1 MKYAV
6 VLFLTTTMSAFGQT
20 SEYVPETPRH
30 QARSVVATRY
40 GIVATSQ
47 TLASA
52 AGVKILEAGGNAVDA
67 AIAANAVMGLVEP
80 TGNGIG
86 GDLFVLYYDA
96 KAGKLYG
103 LNASGW
109 APSGLTPDFL
119 ESKGISRKMPEE
131 GIYSVTVP
139 GTVAGWDALH
149 KRFGR
154 TKWPELFNAA
164 IFYAEDGFPVTDLIA
179 QQWVSDRARK
189 LHNMHANGQ
198 KLYLPGGKAP
208 QKGEMFRNR
217 DLAASLRL
225 IANEGRAAFYKGS
238 IARKILEISRELG
251 GTFTAGDLAEFEAE
265 WVEPISTQYRG
276 WTVSEI
282 PPNGQGIAAL
292 MMLNMLER
300 YALRD
305 WGHNSTRTLHHMI
318 ETKKLAYADML
329 KQVGDP
335 KFAKIPVRE
344 LLSREY
350 AAARIELLNDKK
362 AACTVTPVELS
373 KIAGL
378 PGSDTIYLST
388 IDRDGNMV
396 SLIQSNYLGFG
407 SGVVPPGSGFMLQN
421 RGTMFTLDRNEANT
435 VAPRKRPLH
444 TIIPG
449 FMSKGDTKIAF
460 GIMGGWNQAQAHV
473 QFVTNVADFDMDMQ
487 QALEAPR
494 FTKATFEGCEVSM
507 ESRIP
512 EQVRTELGAMGHLI
526 SLTGPYT
533 QRVGGGQAVMSNG
546 TGVHFGGSDPR
557 KDGAAVPESPKF
569 R

>member
-1 MKYAV
+1 
-6 VLFLTTTMSAFGQT
+6 MSAFAQT
-20 SEYVPETPRH
+20 SEYVPETPRY
-30 QARSVVATRY
+30 QARSAVATRY

-52 AGVKILEAGGNAVDA
+52 AGVKVLEAGGNAVDA

-86 GDLFVLYYDA
+86 GDLFALVYDA
-96 KAGKLYG
+96 KTGKLHG

-109 APSGLTPDFL
+109 APSGLTPEFL
-119 ESKGISRKMPEE
+119 ESKGVSRKMPEE

-139 GTVAGWDALH
+139 GAVAGWDALH

-154 TKWPELFNAA
+154 TKWPELFDAA
-164 IFYAEDGFPVTDLIA
+164 IFYAQEGFPVTDLIA
-179 QQWVSDRARK
+179 QQWVSERARK

-198 KLYLPGGKAP
+198 KLYLPGGNAP
-208 QKGEMFRNR
+208 AKGEMFRNP
-217 DLAASLRL
+217 DLAASLRA
-225 IANEGRAAFYKGS
+225 IASEGRAAFYKGA
-238 IARKILEISRELG
+238 IAKKIIEISKELG

-265 WVEPISTQYRG
+265 WVEPISTEYRG

-292 MMLNMLER
+292 MMLNILER
-300 YALRD
+300 YPLRD
-305 WGHNSTRTLHHMI
+305 WGHNSTKTLHYMI
-318 ETKKLAYADML
+318 EAKKLAYADML
-329 KQVGDP
+329 KQVGDLRY
-335 KFAKIPVRE
+335 AKVPVKQ

-350 AAARIELLNDKK
+350 ATARADLINPSK
-362 AACTVTPVELS
+362 AMCQVTPADLS

-378 PGSDTIYLST
+378 PGADTIYLSV

-407 SGVVPPGSGFMLQN
+407 SGVVPSGAGFMLQN
-421 RGTMFTLDRNEANT
+421 RGTMFTLERKEPNT

-473 QFVTNVADFDMDMQ
+473 QFVANVVDFDMDVQ
-487 QALEAPR
+487 QALESPR
-494 FTKATFEGCEVSM
+494 FTKATFEGCEVSV
-507 ESRIP
+507 ESRIS
-512 EQVRTELGAMGHLI
+512 EQVRNELGAMGHLI

-533 QRVGGGQAVMSNG
+533 QRVGGGQAVMRNG
-546 TGVHFGGSDPR
+546 SGIHFGGSDPR
-557 KDGAAVPESPKF
+557 KDGAAIPESPKF